1 MDMMTR
7 KQIDTFFRTTQTN
20 LRDQV
25 ERQLPP
31 PVAEAVLDEIMA
43 ELEELHQSILNYL
56 ALHSLVAAPGRTPG
70 AGSIVPAPG

>member
-7 KQIDTFFRTTQTN
+7 KQIDTFFWTTQTN

-43 ELEELHQSILNYL
+43 
-56 ALHSLVAAPGRTPG
+56 
-70 AGSIVPAPG
+70 

>member
-1 MDMMTR
+1 MDIMTR
-7 KQIDTFFRTTQTN
+7 KQIDTFFWTTQAN

-31 PVAEAVLDEIMA
+31 PVAEAVLDKIMA

-56 ALHSLVAAPGRTPG
+56 ALHS
-70 AGSIVPAPG
+70 

>member
-1 MDMMTR
+1 MDIMTR
-7 KQIDTFFRTTQTN
+7 KQIDSFFWTTQAN

-31 PVAEAVLDEIMA
+31 PVAGAVLEKITD

-56 ALHSLVAAPGRTPG
+56 ALHS
-70 AGSIVPAPG
+70 

>member
-7 KQIDTFFRTTQTN
+7 KQIDTFFWTTQTD

-56 ALHSLVAAPGRTPG
+56 ALHS
-70 AGSIVPAPG
+70 

>member
-7 KQIDTFFRTTQTN
+7 KQIDTFFWTTQTN

-56 ALHSLVAAPGRTPG
+56 ALHS
-70 AGSIVPAPG
+70 

>member
-7 KQIDTFFRTTQTN
+7 KQIDTVFWTTQTD

-56 ALHSLVAAPGRTPG
+56 ALHS
-70 AGSIVPAPG
+70 